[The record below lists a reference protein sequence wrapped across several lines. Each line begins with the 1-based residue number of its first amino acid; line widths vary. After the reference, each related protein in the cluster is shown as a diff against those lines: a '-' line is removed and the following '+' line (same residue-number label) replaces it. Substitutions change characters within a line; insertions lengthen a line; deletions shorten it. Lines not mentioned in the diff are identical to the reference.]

1 MTDENDSVRI
11 TMRDIYRE
19 QQEMKSLLEKL
30 ANSLPSTENIID
42 DHEKRLRA
50 LETRI
55 GWAVGAIGI
64 VAAVMPWVVSII
76 R

>member
-1 MTDENDSVRI
+1 
-11 TMRDIYRE
+11 MRDIYRE

-30 ANSLPSTENIID
+30 ANSLPSTENVID